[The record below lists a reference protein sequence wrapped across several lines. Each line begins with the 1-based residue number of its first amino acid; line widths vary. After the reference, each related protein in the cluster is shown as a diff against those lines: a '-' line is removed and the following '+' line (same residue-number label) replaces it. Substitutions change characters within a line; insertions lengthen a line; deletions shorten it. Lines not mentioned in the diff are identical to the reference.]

1 MDRRAL
7 WATVYAVAR
16 VRHDL
21 TIKPPPSHRNSV
33 VDLKI

>member
-7 WATVYAVAR
+7 WATVYAAAR
-16 VRHDL
+16 VRHHL
-21 TIKPPPSHRNSV
+21 AMKPPPSHRNST